1 MAVPFQQWE
10 SDLLEELRVARLAT
24 VTPAG
29 APHLV
34 AVCYAFID
42 KRFVIAIDEK
52 PKSGRQLARIR
63 NIEHERRV
71 SLLFDRYH
79 DDWTKLAWVRIDGE
93 ASILN
98 EGDQWPEALT
108 ALRARYPQYESMALE
123 TLPLITIEPRAL
135 TSWRW
140 GTASG

>member
-10 SDLLEELRVARLAT
+10 MDLVEELRVARLAT

-34 AVCYAFID
+34 AVCYAVID

-52 PKSGRQLARIR
+52 PKSGRQLARLR

-71 SLLFDRYH
+71 SLLFDRY
-79 DDWTKLAWVRIDGE
+79 DEEWTNLAWVRIDGE
-93 ASILN
+93 ASVLN
-98 EGDQWPEALT
+98 DGNEWPEALA
-108 ALRARYPQYESMALE
+108 ALRTRYPQYESMALE

-140 GTASG
+140 DEAPL